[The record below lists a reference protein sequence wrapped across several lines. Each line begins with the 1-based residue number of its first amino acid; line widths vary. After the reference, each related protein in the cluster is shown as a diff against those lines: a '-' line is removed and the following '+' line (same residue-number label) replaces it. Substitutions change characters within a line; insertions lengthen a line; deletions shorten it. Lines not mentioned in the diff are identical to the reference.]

1 MCTLIMREKAL
12 VEQLSNLY
20 GFDMDEALILTG
32 LDCNDTNDNN
42 DGNTSSEKYKYDKN
56 QATGKC
62 RDEIE
67 EIVKPFDGIVK
78 QNCCKAVVYNHGL
91 YTQCTNVSSREFC
104 SSVCKK
110 LKYGH
115 INVRKNY
122 PVGAYVLENGKREIS
137 YQKVKKRLEKKERND
152 KNVSRIITNDSDTE
166 DEETIELSVVK
177 NARGRPKMSSKDVEI
192 QIDTS
197 EKNDDKL
204 EEDDDS
210 NIEEVLVRRETIDGK
225 EYLVSDNNIVY
236 DSKSLKMIGRKINGK
251 VKSV

>member
-1 MCTLIMREKAL
+1 MREKAL

-20 GFDMDEALILTG
+20 GFDFDEALILTG
-32 LDCNDTNDNN
+32 LDGNN
-42 DGNTSSEKYKYDKN
+42 NIVNTSREKQNYDKHL
-56 QATGKC
+56 GVDKC
-62 RDEIE
+62 HDGME
-67 EIVKPFDGIVK
+67 ELVKPFDGIVK

-91 YTQCTNVSSREFC
+91 YTQCTNVCSREFC

-152 KNVSRIITNDSDTE
+152 KNISRIITNDSDTE
-166 DEETIELSVVK
+166 EDDPVELSVVK
-177 NARGRPKMSSKDVEI
+177 NARGRPKMSTKEI
-192 QIDTS
+192 EIEIDTS
-197 EKNDDKL
+197 EKSQDKL
-204 EEDDDS
+204 DEEDDS

-225 EYLVSDNNIVY
+225 EYLVSDNNIVF
-236 DSKSLKMIGRKINGK
+236 DSKSLKMLGRRVNGK

>member
-1 MCTLIMREKAL
+1 MRELAL

-20 GFDMDEALILTG
+20 GFDFDEALILTG
-32 LDCNDTNDNN
+32 LDGNN
-42 DGNTSSEKYKYDKN
+42 NIENTSREKQNYHKHQDVDK
-56 QATGKC
+56 C
-62 RDEIE
+62 DDRME
-67 EIVKPFDGIVK
+67 ETVKPFDGIIK

-91 YTQCTNVSSREFC
+91 YTQCTNVCSREFC

-152 KNVSRIITNDSDTE
+152 KNISRIITNDSDTE
-166 DEETIELSVVK
+166 DEESVELSVVK
-177 NARGRPKMSSKDVEI
+177 NARGRPKMSSKEI
-192 QIDTS
+192 EIEIDTS
-197 EKNDDKL
+197 EKSEEKL
-204 EEDDDS
+204 DEEEDS

-225 EYLVSDNNIVY
+225 EYLVSDNNIVF
-236 DSKSLKMIGRKINGK
+236 DSKSLKMIGRRVNGK
-251 VKSV
+251 VKSI

>member
-12 VEQLSNLY
+12 IEQLSNLY
-20 GFDMDEALILTG
+20 GFDIDEALILTG
-32 LDCNDTNDNN
+32 LDSNDNN
-42 DGNTSSEKYKYDKN
+42 RGNTSSEESKYDKN
-56 QATGKC
+56 QTTDKC

-67 EIVKPFDGIVK
+67 EMVKPFDGIVK

-91 YTQCTNVSSREFC
+91 YTQCTNMCSREFC

-152 KNVSRIITNDSDTE
+152 KNVSRIITNDSDTDDE
-166 DEETIELSVVK
+166 DTIELSVVK
-177 NARGRPKMSSKDVEI
+177 NARGRPKMLSKDVEI

-197 EKNDDKL
+197 EKKDDKL

-236 DSKSLKMIGRKINGK
+236 DSKTLKMIGRKINGK